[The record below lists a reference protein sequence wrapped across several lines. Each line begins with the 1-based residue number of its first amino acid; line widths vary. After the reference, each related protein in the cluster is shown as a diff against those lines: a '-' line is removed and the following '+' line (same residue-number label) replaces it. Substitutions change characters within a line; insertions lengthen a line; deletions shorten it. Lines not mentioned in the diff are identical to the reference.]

1 MAKVIRSEVPVVFQL
16 QEDGDHFMIGS
27 QVGNSMN
34 LLKGALYK
42 RFPSLWRRYVTTE
55 ECELLSSMNIT
66 CSNQSMLV
74 KANEIDDIAADNGST
89 IDEAGSERETDG
101 EEEPSSLTPKNADG
115 SPHPFGTVNIEGVF
129 NDILNE
135 LGSLKSESEFQRKE
149 ILNLKHRDACQCLKD
164 QVESLKKDIRK
175 LVEENEQL
183 RERNTNL
190 SYIMAD
196 LNTKVKEVENEKQS
210 LVTAL
215 KILHGDHV
223 NETTNRSCGMAQV
236 DHQSTGEHKAR
247 RKSGRN
253 LQLSVQSES
262 FNDLNNYSVLRID
275 DDDEDDDGDEELR
288 IITESK
294 NTPDQMTLNPTMGK
308 KSTKNKSNGNGSSVT
323 HKTPTASKPDDKRL
337 VFIAGDSIV
346 QHVHGWEL
354 SDAKQ
359 RVAVKLFS
367 GSKTED
373 MADYL
378 KPLMR
383 KTPDEIIVHVGTND
397 VKDDTKSAE
406 VVAAGILNLGNQIKD
421 KLPNT
426 KVSFSSLI
434 VRKDKTSVLNKI
446 NNINVILKRVCD
458 QNNWT
463 YIDHNNIDYSC
474 LNRGGLHLNRKG
486 SSLVSKNFSQYLN
499 A

>member
-1 MAKVIRSEVPVVFQL
+1 MAKAIRSEVPVVFQL
-16 QEDGDHFMIGS
+16 QEDRDHFMIAS

-34 LLKGALYK
+34 LVKGALYK
-42 RFPSLWRRYVTTE
+42 RYLSLWRRYVTTE
-55 ECELLSSMNIT
+55 ERELLSSMNIT
-66 CSNQSMLV
+66 CNNQSMLV
-74 KANEIDDIAADNGST
+74 KANEIDDIAVDNGST
-89 IDEAGSERETDG
+89 IDEADSERETEG
-101 EEEPSSLTPKNADG
+101 EDESSSLTPKNADG
-115 SPHPFGTVNIEGVF
+115 SPHPFGNINIESVF

-135 LGSLKSESEFQRKE
+135 LRSLKSESEIQRKE

-164 QVESLKKDIRK
+164 QVESLKKDNQK

-190 SYIMAD
+190 SYIMSD

-223 NETTNRSCGMAQV
+223 NESANRFRGIAQV
-236 DHQSTGEHKAR
+236 DHQSSGEHKSR
-247 RKSGRN
+247 RISGRSS
-253 LQLSVQSES
+253 QPCVQTES
-262 FNDLNNYSVLRID
+262 FNDLNKFLVFRID
-275 DDDEDDDGDEELR
+275 DDDDGDEEIR
-288 IITESK
+288 IITDGK
-294 NTPDQMTLNPTMGK
+294 HTQMALKPSMSK
-308 KSTKNKSNGNGSSVT
+308 KSTKDISSGSGSSVT
-323 HKTPTASKPDDKRL
+323 HKAVKSATESKSDDKRL

-354 SDAKQ
+354 CDSKQ
-359 RVAVKLFS
+359 RVAVKSFS
-367 GSKTED
+367 GSKIED

-378 KPLMR
+378 KLLMR

-421 KLPNT
+421 NLPNT
-426 KVSFSSLI
+426 KVSISSLI

-446 NNINVILKRVCD
+446 NNINVILKRVCE

-474 LNRGGLHLNRKG
+474 LNRHGLHLNRKG
-486 SSLVSKNFSQYLN
+486 SSLVSKNFSQFLN
-499 A
+499 T